1 MVKMLRWWLQKH
13 DGICFLSGCKQRVK
27 VSHHISS
34 ALSLSTGVPQ
44 GCVLSPLLY
53 SLYTYDCRPVHPSN
67 NFMKYADD
75 TTGVGLISGGDESTY
90 TNEVEQLVSWCK
102 TNNLILNISKNKE
115 LIKDFRRKNTVF
127 TPNYKGKLCGEGGG
141 LSFSGSPHGRELVL
155 KYKYL

>member
-13 DGICFLSGCKQRVK
+13 DGLCFLSGCKQRVK

-53 SLYTYDCRPVHPSN
+53 SLYTYDCRPLHPSN

-90 TNEVEQLVSWCK
+90 RNEVEQLVSWCK
-102 TNNLILNISKNKE
+102 TNNFILNISKNKE
-115 LIKDFRRKNTVF
+115 LKKKTLV
-127 TPNYKGKLCGEGGG
+127 GKTQ
-141 LSFSGSPHGRELVL
+141 FHP
-155 KYKYL
+155 